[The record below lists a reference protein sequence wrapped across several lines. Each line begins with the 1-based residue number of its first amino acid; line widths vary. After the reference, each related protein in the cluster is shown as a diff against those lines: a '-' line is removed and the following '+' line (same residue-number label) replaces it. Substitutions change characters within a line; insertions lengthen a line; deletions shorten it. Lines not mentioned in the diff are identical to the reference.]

1 MVAALIMGAA
11 IRPRPV
17 FVKIQPPSFPDAIAH
32 RGWPNDQTR
41 NPALQRL
48 DSGFALTRA
57 ARLCRAPLATAEK
70 NVQNLRGIIALEP

>member
-17 FVKIQPPSFPDAIAH
+17 FVKMRHDHS
-32 RGWPNDQTR
+32 GDQNR
-41 NPALQRL
+41 NLAVQLL

-57 ARLCRAPLATAEK
+57 AE
-70 NVQNLRGIIALEP
+70 